1 MYDFVTNPVSSAK
14 SSYKYKDMYD
24 RNPDVPEG
32 IVPLSIADMEFIIA
46 PEIREGIGKYL
57 ADRTLGY
64 TFASEEYYEA
74 VIEWMQKRHS
84 YHLEK
89 EWIAPSDGV
98 VTALGDLILSV
109 TKPGDGVIVFS
120 PSYRPFRIAVDVKN
134 RKLVDIPLI
143 FDEDGYRID
152 FDAFEEAAKETANT
166 LLIFCNP
173 HNPVGRVWTKEELQ
187 RVCDICLAN
196 GVFIIDDE
204 IHNDLIMPGITHTV
218 MSTVSEEASMNM
230 AVCTA
235 PSKTFN
241 LSALQTSN
249 IIIRN
254 PDVRDR
260 FVSSRLDGFRSGTN
274 AIGME
279 ACRIAYSSCEKWLDE
294 CIAVIASNAMYV
306 KDFFAKNMPEIK
318 ALPLEGTYLLW
329 CDFRAWR
336 LSDKELEDFMVKK
349 AYIFA
354 DEGYVFGSSG
364 SGFERL
370 NLACPE
376 NVIRDTMERLLRA
389 RNKYIYK

>member
-24 RNPDVPEG
+24 RNPDVPDG
-32 IVPLSIADMEFIIA
+32 IIPLSIADMEFIIA
-46 PEIREGIGKYL
+46 PEIREGIGRYL

-64 TFASEEYYEA
+64 TFASDDYYEA
-74 VIEWMQKRHS
+74 VIDWMMKRHS
-84 YHLEK
+84 YHIEK

-98 VTALGDLILSV
+98 VTAIGDLILSV

-120 PSYRPFRIAVDVKN
+120 PSYRPFRRAIDIKN
-134 RKLVDIPLI
+134 RKLVDIPLVL
-143 FDEDGYRID
+143 DEEGYKID
-152 FDAFEEAAKETANT
+152 FDAFEEAAKDKENK

-173 HNPVGRVWTKEELQ
+173 HNPVGRVWTRDELQ
-187 RVCDICLAN
+187 RVGDICHSN

-218 MSTVSEEASMNM
+218 MGSISEEVSMNM

-241 LSALQTSN
+241 LSGLHTAN

-254 PDVRDR
+254 PDVRER
-260 FVSSRLDGFRSGTN
+260 FIGSRFEGFRSETN
-274 AIGME
+274 ALGME
-279 ACRIAYSSCEKWLDE
+279 ACRIAYRSCENWLDE
-294 CIAVIASNAMYV
+294 CITVIANNAKYV
-306 KDFFAKNMPEIK
+306 RDFLAENIPEIK
-318 ALPLEGTYLLW
+318 VFPLEGTYLLW
-329 CDFRAWR
+329 CDFRAFG
-336 LSDKELEDFMVKK
+336 LSDKDLEDFMVKK

-354 DEGYVFGSSG
+354 DEGYIFGLSG
-364 SGFERL
+364 SGFERF